1 MTVTVTV
8 AGGGVR
14 GGVASAASAGCGE
27 GIGGGLGKVGLEI
40 VEHQQRLLMN
50 NKQRT
55 TQCC

>member
-14 GGVASAASAGCGE
+14 GGVASAGSAGG
-27 GIGGGLGKVGLEI
+27 GDGVAGGLGKVGLQI